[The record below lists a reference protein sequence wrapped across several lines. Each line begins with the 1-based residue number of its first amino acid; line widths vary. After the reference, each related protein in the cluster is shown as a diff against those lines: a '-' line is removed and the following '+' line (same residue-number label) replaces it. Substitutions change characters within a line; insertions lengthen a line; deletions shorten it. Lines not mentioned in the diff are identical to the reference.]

1 MSFWKL
7 EADLMDKVMFTVFCF
22 SYIEKV
28 FVGIG
33 LLQGIK
39 DLDDSKSGILLA
51 N

>member
-1 MSFWKL
+1 
-7 EADLMDKVMFTVFCF
+7 MDDIVLVVFFF
-22 SYIEKV
+22 SYIEKM